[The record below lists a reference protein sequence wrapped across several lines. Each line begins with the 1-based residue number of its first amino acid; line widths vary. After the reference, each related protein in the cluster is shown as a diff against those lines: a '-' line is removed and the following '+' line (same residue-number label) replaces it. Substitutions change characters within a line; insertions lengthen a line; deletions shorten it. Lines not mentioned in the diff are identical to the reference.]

1 MHCKGPAGCCLQV
14 KRLYETFHEPF
25 KKTMRLGPLQFS
37 PTQAAAESQGT
48 QQASHAAEGALAA
61 SAMAVPMES
70 ALEDP
75 VEDHIDEG
83 LQFL

>member
-1 MHCKGPAGCCLQV
+1 MRRPTLSCLQV
-14 KRLYETFHEPF
+14 KRLHETFHEPF

-37 PTQAAAESQGT
+37 PTQAAAGSQGT
-48 QQASHAAEGALAA
+48 QQGSHAAGAAAEGALAA

-75 VEDHIDEG
+75 DEDHIAEE
-83 LQFL
+83 L